1 MVLITFYRSQST
13 GFGERLDTGNKR
25 NFRVKDS
32 AKAFGMSSRE
42 TDLLFPEIEK
52 TKQEQVLGKIRSCIL
67 NM

>member
-1 MVLITFYRSQST
+1 M
-13 GFGERLDTGNKR
+13 GNKR
-25 NFRVKDS
+25 NVRMKDG

-52 TKQEQVLGKIRSCIL
+52 TKEEQIWGKIRSCIL